1 MSEEEEVGR
10 PPIVEPSPKPVEEY
24 DLPPSVSATSADDSE
39 HADTKKANDEAAEED
54 ERRQKVRDI
63 AVAADDD
70 AAKLSQLLPGVNV
83 KARDADKSSPAS
95 DDDKR
100 VDDGGGENQD
110 VDEDPAKDATPEEL
124 VIQAMSHK
132 EDGNSQFKAG
142 DYDSSARSYRKGTNL
157 LKKLNEGNTGDEQV
171 KQLLITLQTN
181 LSMVCYRQKKHK
193 LSRDVASKA
202 LEVDSNNVKA
212 LYRRAVAHRA
222 MGDVDAAKSDLK
234 AALSVDPDNTAVKKE
249 LISIKMTIEE
259 SKAKEKARL
268 QRAFSKKG
276 GGSLL
281 YSDKAEEEKRKE
293 REKKEKE
300 KLEKEAL
307 EKRKVEWE
315 NECVR
320 RMAR

>member
-1 MSEEEEVGR
+1 MK
-10 PPIVEPSPKPVEEY
+10 VE
-24 DLPPSVSATSADDSE
+24 T
-39 HADTKKANDEAAEED
+39 
-54 ERRQKVRDI
+54 R
-63 AVAADDD
+63 
-70 AAKLSQLLPGVNV
+70 
-83 KARDADKSSPAS
+83 S
-95 DDDKR
+95 DDEKR
-100 VDDGGGENQD
+100 VDDSGGENQD
-110 VDEDPAKDATPEEL
+110 ADEDPASKDATPEEL